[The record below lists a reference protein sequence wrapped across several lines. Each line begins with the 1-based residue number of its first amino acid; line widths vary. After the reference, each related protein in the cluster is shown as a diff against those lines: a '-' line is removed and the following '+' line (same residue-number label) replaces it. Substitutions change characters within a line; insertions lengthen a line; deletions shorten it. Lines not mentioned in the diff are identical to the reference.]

1 MTLGDI
7 QELFCNGYDD
17 KARITVA
24 TALDDDFIEKIRIID
39 PKLKPYLNRKV
50 IGLVDSYKGLR
61 VIIE

>member
-7 QELFCNGYDD
+7 QELFWNGYDD
-17 KARITVA
+17 KARISVA
-24 TALDDDFIEKIRIID
+24 TSLDDDFIDRIRIID

-50 IGLVDSYKGLR
+50 VGLVDSYKGLR